1 MEKLRQERELITTG
15 TMVTQESGEGDSRPK
30 ELKNSLVDRIKQEES
45 INKDN
50 SNMLESRMKKF
61 QDSDTYKN
69 SPNNPFNM

>member
-15 TMVTQESGEGDSRPK
+15 TMVTQESGDGDLRPK
-30 ELKNSLVDRIKQEES
+30 ELKNSLVDRIKQDELS
-45 INKDN
+45 NKD
-50 SNMLESRMKKF
+50 SLIISESKIKKF